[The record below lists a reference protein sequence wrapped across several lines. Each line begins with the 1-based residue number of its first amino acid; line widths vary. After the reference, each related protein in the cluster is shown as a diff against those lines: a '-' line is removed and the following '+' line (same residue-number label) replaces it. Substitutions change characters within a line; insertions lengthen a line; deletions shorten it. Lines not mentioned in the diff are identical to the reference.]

1 MYPKNA
7 IAYKFNPS
15 EVDLSQLAD
24 KLAEN
29 PLREPGPLELECVG
43 FLPQTGIAGDPFT
56 ISIENFLTFAVGIRK
71 KVLPASVIN
80 ERVTAKVRELLAKGE
95 HVGSKVRKRLK
106 ESITDELMRV
116 AFNKLTVI
124 RGFIDKRGWVFF
136 DTSSVK
142 NAELALSEVREALG
156 SLPAIPPQAGAI
168 SQTFG
173 HWVRNGECPEDFAF
187 GDSCVLML
195 PDAGSRWAG
204 KGVDVCGVEV
214 EEHLNAG
221 SIFERLGLTY
231 KDRLSF
237 TFDNVFV
244 VKSLKWLD
252 TDEERELPEDIE
264 EALQATLLHIGGDV
278 TELLNNLVT
287 VFEVAE

>member
-1 MYPKNA
+1 MYPKNT

-15 EVDLSQLAD
+15 EVDLSTLAD

-29 PLREPGPLELECVG
+29 PSREPGPLELEHVG
-43 FLPQTGIAGDPFT
+43 FLPQTGIEGDPFT
-56 ISIENFLTFAVGIRK
+56 ISVKNLVTFAVGIRK

-80 ERVTAKVRELLAKGE
+80 ERVAAKIRELVSQGE
-95 HVGSKVRKRLK
+95 PVGSKVRKRIK
-106 ESITDELMRV
+106 ESVTDELMRI

-124 RGFIDKRGWVFF
+124 RGFIDDGGWIFF

-142 NAELALSEVREALG
+142 NAELALSEVRDALG
-156 SLPAIPPQAGAI
+156 SLPAIPPRAAAI
-168 SQTFG
+168 SQSFG
-173 HWVRNGECPEDFAF
+173 QWVRSGECPDDFNF

-221 SIFERLGLTY
+221 SVFERMGLIY

-244 VKSLKWLD
+244 VKSLKWLE
-252 TDEERELPEDIE
+252 TDEERSIPEDSE
-264 EALQATLLHIGGDV
+264 EAAQATLLHIGGDI
-278 TELLNNLVT
+278 TELLNGLVD
-287 VFEVAE
+287 VFEPTE